1 MAATQVFKEY
11 FPSDPE
17 ADGTVLEQ
25 AIQVKAYNLRQVS
38 RMRDLGPG
46 DVDKLIAL
54 RGIVIRTSD
63 IVPEMRE
70 AFFRCTVCG
79 QEQTAMLERAMIQEP
94 SVCDN
99 CHTRSSFELIHNRS
113 SFSDKQHVKLQ
124 ETPENIPEGETPQ
137 TVHLCCYDELVDYV
151 KPGDR
156 VELTGIYRVQS
167 VRVNPLR
174 RVLKSVHKTY
184 IDVLSFYIP
193 DKKKILFGDQ
203 LIDKEDEDAKKLELT
218 LPAEDAVMFSESL
231 KEKIIQF
238 AQEPD
243 VYDKLVDAI
252 APSIWENPDIKKGLL
267 LQLFGGM
274 SKNFSQSGRGRFRGE
289 INILLVG
296 DPSTA
301 KSQFLQYVHKLS
313 QRGIYTSGKG
323 SSAVGLTA
331 YVSKDPETKEIV
343 LESGALVLS
352 DQGICC
358 IDEFDKMSDNTRVI
372 LHEAMEQ
379 QTISIAKAGIICQLN
394 ARTAILAA
402 ANPCDSKYNVKL
414 SVIDNIKLPPTL
426 LSRFDLIYLILDCQ
440 NKDAD
445 EKLAYH
451 IVSLYGDKPQSSTG
465 SLSREFLAAYLT
477 YARKMIQPELTEEV
491 EDVLI
496 NEYANMRNLGS
507 SKTNITATPRQLE
520 SLIRLSEAH
529 ARMRLSPFVERRD
542 VEEAVRLVSAAMK
555 KAYVD
560 PMTGQI
566 DITMIYTG
574 ISELSKENI
583 ERLTNRIMKV
593 LVCLLITVE
602 NFWSCRQKRNQNV
615 GID

>member
-1 MAATQVFKEY
+1 
-11 FPSDPE
+11 
-17 ADGTVLEQ
+17 
-25 AIQVKAYNLRQVS
+25 
-38 RMRDLGPG
+38 MRDLGPN

-63 IVPEMRE
+63 IVPEMRD

-79 QEQTAMLERAMIQEP
+79 QEETATLERAMIQEP
-94 SVCDN
+94 SVCRN

-124 ETPENIPEGETPQ
+124 ETPESIPEGETPQ
-137 TVHLCCYDELVDYV
+137 TVHLCCYDELVDFV

-203 LIDKEDEDAKKLELT
+203 LLDKEDEESKKFELT
-218 LPAEDAVMFSESL
+218 LPTEDAVMFSESL
-231 KEKIIQF
+231 KESIIQF
-238 AQEPD
+238 SREPD

-252 APSIWENPDIKKGLL
+252 APSIWENADIKKGLL
-267 LQLFGGM
+267 LQLFGGI

-289 INILLVG
+289 VNILLVG

-331 YVSKDPETKEIV
+331 YVSKDPETKEII

-358 IDEFDKMSDNTRVI
+358 IDEFDKMNDNTRVI

-440 NKDAD
+440 NRDMD

-451 IVSLYGDKPQSSTG
+451 IVALYGDKPPASSA
-465 SLSREFLAAYLT
+465 SLSREFLVAYLT
-477 YARKMIQPELTEEV
+477 YARKMVHPQLTQDV

-496 NEYANMRNLGS
+496 QEYVDMRSSGA

-529 ARMRLSPFVERRD
+529 ARMRLSSTVERED
-542 VEEAVRLVSAAMK
+542 VEEAVRLVKAAMK

-583 ERLTNRIMKV
+583 EKLTKKIRRV
-593 LVCLLITVE
+593 LVRSLVTVE
-602 NFWSCRQKRNQNV
+602 IAWRNCAEGNQDAGAAGGTTERDQFQKSTYSC
-615 GID
+615 